1 MVTWVF
7 VVLAVIVILGAL
19 LILAGRADAG
29 MSDPDSAVPP
39 TLGDGPIDAR
49 AVETLR
55 FRVGL
60 RGYRM
65 DDVDAAMAAMAAE
78 LRRRDAAA
86 SAAEPGEPLS
96 Q

>member
-7 VVLAVIVILGAL
+7 VALAVIVILGAFL
-19 LILAGRADAG
+19 VLTGRADGG
-29 MSDPDSAVPP
+29 MADSDSTVPP
-39 TLGDGPIDAR
+39 ALGDGPLAAAD
-49 AVETLR
+49 VEGLR

-65 DDVDAAMAAMAAE
+65 ADVDAALAAMAAE
-78 LRRRDAAA
+78 LRRRDSES
-86 SAAEPGEPLS
+86 SAAEPGEPLG